1 MENRCTSPSPTWQS
15 KPSKQLQGRV
25 KETAAGWGR
34 RAPGPPPNTRGSSSN
49 RKSSRSH
56 FINLHVGSKCKV
68 LLRALDLRLHKQCRF
83 YAPLA
88 GRAAAPGNGSGGVSV
103 PLLLRGG
110 EPRRAAGLPG
120 GKQKRKD
127 MCYRRRATEE
137 EQQKKK
143 ASPGL
148 YFHC

>member
-1 MENRCTSPSPTWQS
+1 MGGVAE
-15 KPSKQLQGRV
+15 
-25 KETAAGWGR
+25 
-34 RAPGPPPNTRGSSSN
+34 
-49 RKSSRSH
+49 
-56 FINLHVGSKCKV
+56 SKCKV

-88 GRAAAPGNGSGGVSV
+88 GRAAAPGHGNGSGGVPL

-127 MCYRRRATEE
+127 MCYRRRGTGE
-137 EQQKKK
+137 EQQKEKK
-143 ASPGL
+143 RVTWPLFSLSARALLGTVVPAGEEAAAGRGAQPAEAKGGL
-148 YFHC
+148 VKLRNKN